1 MLSLIFVESA
11 LQTGLGMAVGMALAV
26 PALLYLVEVGID
38 TGALGGVQ
46 VLSSTFAS
54 VWRAAVTPATFVVPT
69 ANLVVLVLL
78 AVTYPA
84 LKAAR
89 ISPVEAMR
97 HQ

>member
-1 MLSLIFVESA
+1 MLSAS
-11 LQTGLGMAVGMALAV
+11 
-26 PALLYLVEVGID
+26 
-38 TGALGGVQ
+38 
-46 VLSSTFAS
+46 FAT
-54 VWRAAVTPATFVVPT
+54 VWRAAVTPATFAAPT

-78 AVTYPA
+78 AVIYPA